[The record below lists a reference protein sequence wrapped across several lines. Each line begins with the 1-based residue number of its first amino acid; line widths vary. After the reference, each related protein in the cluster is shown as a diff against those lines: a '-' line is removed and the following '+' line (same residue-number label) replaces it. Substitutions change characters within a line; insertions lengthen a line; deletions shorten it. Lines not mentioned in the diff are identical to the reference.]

1 MMHKAFMNFGK
12 TRTKSTK
19 RRYCENYTKLSK
31 RENCEAYTIFLN
43 RSICKYIR
51 RYGCRLPSCLFCI
64 RRLTAHN
71 RLISCH
77 FAPCLLYT
85 ECIHQFHCPIFDS
98 QLMRVSCF
106 ATTFWLLNF
115 MQWVIACMSPKL
127 GGICLIKWVSPLLQ
141 GVLISTPSLYC
152 FNFVRNLS
160 GYHCFND
167 ALIQ

>member
-1 MMHKAFMNFGK
+1 MVVLLLIRYGVKWGQSEGRLIKNVLKRMLRKAFMNFGK

-19 RRYCENYTKLSK
+19 RRHCEKYTKLPK
-31 RENCEAYTIFLN
+31 REDWEAYTIFLN

-85 ECIHQFHCPIFDS
+85 ECIHQFHCPIFGS

-106 ATTFWLLNF
+106 ATAF
-115 MQWVIACMSPKL
+115 
-127 GGICLIKWVSPLLQ
+127 
-141 GVLISTPSLYC
+141 
-152 FNFVRNLS
+152 
-160 GYHCFND
+160 
-167 ALIQ
+167 

>member
-1 MMHKAFMNFGK
+1 MIKNVLKRMMRKAFMNFGK

-31 RENCEAYTIFLN
+31 RENCKAGTIFLN

-85 ECIHQFHCPIFDS
+85 ECI
-98 QLMRVSCF
+98 
-106 ATTFWLLNF
+106 
-115 MQWVIACMSPKL
+115 
-127 GGICLIKWVSPLLQ
+127 Q

>member
-1 MMHKAFMNFGK
+1 MSGFVVVLLLIRYGVKWGQSEGRLIKNVLKRMLRKAFMNFGK

-19 RRYCENYTKLSK
+19 RRHCEKYTKLPK
-31 RENCEAYTIFLN
+31 REDCEAYTIFLN
-43 RSICKYIR
+43 RSIYKCIR

-85 ECIHQFHCPIFDS
+85 ECIHQFHCPIFGS

-106 ATTFWLLNF
+106 ATAFWLLNF
-115 MQWVIACMSPKL
+115 KQWVIACMSPKL
-127 GGICLIKWVSPLLQ
+127 GASV
-141 GVLISTPSLYC
+141 
-152 FNFVRNLS
+152 
-160 GYHCFND
+160 
-167 ALIQ
+167 